1 LKAPSNSKKPVW
13 AIIGGG
19 NGGQSMAGH
28 LSLMGFPVRFYD
40 IIPETVRTIR
50 NQGGIQV
57 GGVVKGF
64 GKIELATQEIAEA
77 VDHADIIVVVTPAVA
92 HREVAEA
99 LAPHLENGQIVF
111 IHPGATGGALEFR
124 RVLEQRNSKTPVTLS
139 ESNSLIYACRSPE
152 PGHASILG
160 IKKELMVSALPA
172 SETELAVKLLN
183 TAFPQIYPGRNVLE
197 TSLSNPNAMMHPAPT
212 LLNTSMIESG
222 RDWLYYWDGITPSI
236 GAFVEQIDRERLAI
250 AAALGL
256 SLPSTRE
263 WYKLAYGAVG
273 NTLTEVVRDNKA
285 YEEVKGQKSL
295 LTRYLLEDIPMGL
308 VPMVSIG
315 TMLGINVS
323 RMETVIRLAEF
334 LTGHDFTKNA
344 RTVES
349 LGLAGMTAQ
358 EILRF
363 VETGNPKARAAKG
376 KGRKGNVRKNAPRLN
391 T

>member
-1 LKAPSNSKKPVW
+1 MKAPSNSKKPVW

-64 GKIELATQEIAEA
+64 GKIELATQKIAEA

-99 LAPHLENGQIVF
+99 LAPHLENGQVVF
-111 IHPGATGGALEFR
+111 VHPGATGGALEFR
-124 RVLEQRNSKTPVTLS
+124 RVLEQRNPKTPVTLS

-295 LTRYLLEDIPMGL
+295 FTRYLLEDIPMGL

-363 VETGNPKARAAKG
+363 VETGNAKGRAAEV
-376 KGRKGNVRKNAPRLN
+376 KGRKGKLRKDTTR
-391 T
+391 

>member
-1 LKAPSNSKKPVW
+1 MRGPSNSTKLVW

-40 IIPETVRTIR
+40 IIHETVRTIR
-50 NQGGIQV
+50 DQGGIQV

-77 VDHADIIVVVTPAVA
+77 VDHADMIVVVTPAIA
-92 HREVAEA
+92 HRQVAEA
-99 LAPHLENGQIVF
+99 LAPHLADRQIVF
-111 IHPGATGGALEFR
+111 VHPGATGGALEFR
-124 RVLEQRNSKTPVTLS
+124 KVFETEKCAATVTIA

-152 PGHASILG
+152 PGQASILG
-160 IKKELMVSALPA
+160 IKKELMVAALPA
-172 SETELAVKLLN
+172 GETKKVVKLLN
-183 TAFPQIYPGRNVLE
+183 VAFPQIFAGRNVLE

-236 GAFVEQIDRERLAI
+236 GAFVEQMDRERLAI
-250 AAALGL
+250 ATALGL

-273 NTLTEVVRDNKA
+273 KNLTEVVRDNKA

-315 TMLGINVS
+315 GMLGIDVS

-334 LTGHDFTKNA
+334 LTGHDFTENA

-363 VETGNPKARAAKG
+363 VETGNAKGRAAEV
-376 KGRKGNVRKNAPRLN
+376 KGRKGKVRKDTPR
-391 T
+391 

>member
-1 LKAPSNSKKPVW
+1 MTRLSNSRKLVW

-40 IIPETVRTIR
+40 ILPETVRAIR
-50 NQGGIQV
+50 NQGGIRV
-57 GGVVKGF
+57 GGVVQGF

-77 VDHADIIVVVTPAVA
+77 VDDADIIVVVTPAVA
-92 HREVAEA
+92 HRAVAET

-111 IHPGATGGALEFR
+111 VHPGATGGALEFR
-124 RVLEQRNSKTPVTLS
+124 RVLKERKSKALITLS

-160 IKKELMVSALPA
+160 IKKELMVAALPA
-172 SETELAVKLLN
+172 SETKPVVKLLN

-273 NTLTEVVRDNKA
+273 KNLTEVVRANKA
-285 YEEVKGQKSL
+285 YEEVKGQKTL

-315 TMLGINVS
+315 STLGIDVS
-323 RMETVIRLAEF
+323 RMETVIKLAEF
-334 LTGHDFTKNA
+334 LTGKDFTGTG
-344 RTVES
+344 RTVET
-349 LGLAGMTAQ
+349 LGLAGMSA
-358 EILRF
+358 EGILRF
-363 VETGNPKARAAKG
+363 VETGTKKTGTAQAITRKG
-376 KGRKGNVRKNAPRLN
+376 KGSKN
-391 T
+391 